1 MLELPTDEL
10 PVSFRGLHRS
20 EAGPTGNLQV
30 IAPTGRSTAAAAEAA
45 AENTPA
51 EATPALSPEEEAAA
65 AEQAAALAA
74 KEEAEAK
81 AAAEKAA
88 EAQRQWILKYAQ
100 KTTQEEADR
109 EAAAAAA
116 AAAGRASEN
125 AAEAERADR
134 FALSLKNPAKRLAAL
149 TSRLKQAEGEA
160 ARLAALCG
168 NSSNS
173 SSGSSQATGGAQK
186 APPSNKAKKLG
197 IEWGEGSQ
205 AAQLDGRAA
214 AAAAA
219 RRVNELQKHVSAAT
233 TQVKRAASRE
243 QSERARLAQVQAV
256 RAAAAAAA
264 AAAAP
269 TESGRGEGA
278 TPNVG
283 APGLSSSATAVA
295 ASSEGK
301 SGGSDLDRH
310 EEGEQE
316 DEEDEEGDMF
326 GALSNTL
333 AQDPLESSS
342 RVSGRRSSSDVASAQ
357 PFSGGGAAAAVSPPG
372 PRVEKCKHP
381 KCFFLRP
388 MNPPK
393 YATAADKA
401 YCCIACKAAKKADD
415 DPSHGPAC
423 ERRLVG
429 DDGDLSGSASTEAQ
443 AHGNNGSSGGGTG
456 ASGASAAKPTP
467 AATWSGKT
475 PKELLEEWC
484 RKNSRPPPLFSQPLG
499 GGATHRKG
507 DGGGRWTCTVRPAG
521 AAHAPKNKK
530 GRGSNKPQ
538 SKAAAAAA
546 ASAAATAALAAATAA
561 AAEAAAAGSS
571 GSGGETGE
579 AWAPPKPSEAV
590 VVEYDVA
597 TEGDLL
603 DGGTALYAA
612 ATKALYRFDW
622 CVHLQTPTTTIL
634 VKCFCFS
641 LLTYLTLSCS

>member
-1 MLELPTDEL
+1 VLELPTDEL

-30 IAPTGRSTAAAAEAA
+30 IAPTRRTATAAAEEAA
-45 AENTPA
+45 AENSGTD
-51 EATPALSPEEEAAA
+51 ATPTLSHEEAAA
-65 AEQAAALAA
+65 AAERAAALAA
-74 KEEAEAK
+74 KEEVEAA

-134 FALSLKNPAKRLAAL
+134 FALSLKNPAKKLAAL
-149 TSRLKQAEGEA
+149 SSRLKQAEGEA

-168 NSSNS
+168 NS
-173 SSGSSQATGGAQK
+173 GGATQATGAGGGGGQK
-186 APPSNKAKKLG
+186 GNATAKAKKVG

-219 RRVNELQKHVSAAT
+219 RRVSELQKHVYAAT

-264 AAAAP
+264 ASGGGAAP
-269 TESGRGEGA
+269 KGKDGKKD
-278 TPNVG
+278 P
-283 APGLSSSATAVA
+283 APSAAPAGQSSATNAGA
-295 ASSEGK
+295 ATGEGDK
-301 SGGSDLDRH
+301 EGNNNDEHKEVSVIVDEGG
-310 EEGEQE
+310 E
-316 DEEDEEGDMF
+316 DENEEEGDMF

-333 AQDPLESSS
+333 GHDPLETSS
-342 RVSGRRSSSDVASAQ
+342 RVTSHQASSQPAS
-357 PFSGGGAAAAVSPPG
+357 SAATATEASPPG
-372 PRVEKCKHP
+372 PKVDKCKHP

-388 MNPPK
+388 LNPPK

-401 YCCIACKAAKKADD
+401 YCCIACKAAKKNDD
-415 DPSHGPAC
+415 EPSHGPAC

-429 DDGDLSGSASTEAQ
+429 DVDSDGSASSGAQ
-443 AHGNNGSSGGGTG
+443 GLGNSSGTNTG
-456 ASGASAAKPTP
+456 ASGVSVPKPSG

-484 RKNSRPPPLFSQPLG
+484 RKSSRPPPLFSQPSQVGANNAPRKG
-499 GGATHRKG
+499 GGGVGSH
-507 DGGGRWTCTVRPAG
+507 WVCTVHPAG
-521 AAHAPKNKK
+521 AAHAPKSKK
-530 GRGSNKPQ
+530 GRGKPQ
-538 SKAAAAAA
+538 TKATAAAA
-546 ASAAATAALAAATAA
+546 ASAAAAATATATA
-561 AAEAAAAGSS
+561 AAEAAAAAAANCS
-571 GSGGETGE
+571 GAEE
-579 AWAPPKPSEAV
+579 AWTPPKPSEAV

-597 TEGDLL
+597 SEGELL
-603 DGGTALYAA
+603 EGGTALYAA
-612 ATKALYRFDW
+612 ATKALYRFDR
-622 CVHLQTPTTTIL
+622 CVSPAHATTISWHSNSAVL
-634 VKCFCFS
+634 
-641 LLTYLTLSCS
+641 